1 MIPNIR
7 GLFGKLDPYLGLA
20 VRVTIEL
27 CFKNS

>member
-20 VRVTIEL
+20 VRVAIEL